1 MVFKVFPD
9 RQCKASFSI
18 VTCHNIFKTKIS
30 SVTGKIITIDT
41 ICHSGNESHISS
53 KNYIDPTNRLLENV
67 QNKKKTTTRSLY

>member
-18 VTCHNIFKTKIS
+18 VTCHSIFKTKIS

-41 ICHSGNESHISS
+41 ICHSGNE
-53 KNYIDPTNRLLENV
+53 
-67 QNKKKTTTRSLY
+67 